1 MTISRSIH
9 VAANGIFPSFLW
21 LSNIPLYVYLPHLLY
36 PFSVDGHLGCF
47 HVLSIVN
54 SAAMNI
60 EVFVSFKTAIFS
72 RHIPNSRVAGSY
84 SRFISSFLRNFHADF
99 HSDCINLH
107 FHQHA
112 RGVLFLHIISSIY
125 CLDFF

>member
-47 HVLSIVN
+47 HVLAIVN
-54 SAAMNI
+54 STTVSI
-60 EVFVSFKTAIFS
+60 EVRVFLFELWFS
-72 RHIPNSRVAGSY
+72 LGICAGVE
-84 SRFISSFLRNFHADF
+84 LP
-99 HSDCINLH
+99 
-107 FHQHA
+107 
-112 RGVLFLHIISSIY
+112 G
-125 CLDFF
+125 